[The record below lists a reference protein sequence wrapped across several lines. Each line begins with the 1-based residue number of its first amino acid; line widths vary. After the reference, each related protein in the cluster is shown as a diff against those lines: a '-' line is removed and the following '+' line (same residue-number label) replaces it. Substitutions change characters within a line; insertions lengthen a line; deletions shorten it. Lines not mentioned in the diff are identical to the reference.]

1 MARVEFTGNVGRE
14 PELRFIQTGA
24 QAGTP
29 FLKFSVCES
38 RSRKRDDGS
47 WETLKEQWV
56 ECSLFDP
63 SAQFYAEQVVKGAR
77 VTVFGDLWL
86 QSWRSD
92 EGAERSGLSCTV
104 KGLYVFPP
112 KNDPA
117 PTGFTT
123 PQQANT
129 PQQAT
134 SGWGQ
139 QPQQQSQQSSTFQGW

>member
-14 PELRFIQTGA
+14 PELRFT

-56 ECSLFDP
+56 ECSLFDQ

-86 QSWRSD
+86 QSWKSD
-92 EGAERSGLSCTV
+92 EGVERQGLSCTV
-104 KGLYVFPP
+104 KGLHVFPP
-112 KNDPA
+112 KEQQA
-117 PTGFTT
+117 PNGFTT
-123 PQQANT
+123 PQPGSTQP
-129 PQQAT
+129 PQQQ
-134 SGWGQ
+134 SGGWGQ
-139 QPQQQSQQSSTFQGW
+139 QPQQPQSQQSSTFQDW